1 MIKHLAIFNAGDAQK
16 IFSGK
21 RKIEGRFSQIKI
33 APFAKVFAL
42 DIVLVK
48 TPGEKIIGQFIV
60 DRVLYFDHP
69 RQEEFNGIK
78 RKYGKDLALSG
89 TFPSACCRF
98 FHRLRFPK
106 LPKVWPTVCREGPSN
121 NRFSF
126 YSCSL
131 WGEGKV

>member
-1 MIKHLAIFNAGDAQK
+1 MTKHLAIFNVADAQK

-33 APFAKVFAL
+33 PPFGKVSAL

-89 TFPSACCRF
+89 TFWLDKEKINYVTLMFIKSVSKFIVPPQIAKKD
-98 FHRLRFPK
+98 LRPWMV
-106 LPKVWPTVCREGPSN
+106 LP
-121 NRFSF
+121 
-126 YSCSL
+126 
-131 WGEGKV
+131 